1 MWTWEIDRGDHHV
14 PEVAG
19 ERVVDSEAGHH
30 SAVIPCHYSVF
41 LGVTLKEIL
50 LQLII
55 IRLIFYLIS
64 FP

>member
-14 PEVAG
+14 PQMAG
-19 ERVVDSEAGHH
+19 ERVVDCEAGHN
-30 SAVIPCHYSVF
+30 SAVIPCHYSFF

-55 IRLIFYLIS
+55 I
-64 FP
+64 